1 MRLVLAPIPLPACRP
16 AGVLGG
22 VADFCVLG
30 GVEDFCALGGL
41 LEAPLGGACRT
52 RVCLM
57 GSVRGGVPLLARA
70 EAVADAGFFVVTTVS
85 FRPLGR
91 VRVTTFE

>member
-1 MRLVLAPIPLPACRP
+1 MRLAFAPVPLPASRP
-16 AGVLGG
+16 AG
-22 VADFCVLG
+22 VLG

-41 LEAPLGGACRT
+41 LEAPVGGVCRT
-52 RVCLM
+52 RVCRI
-57 GSVRGGVPLLARA
+57 GSLRGGVPFLARA
-70 EAVADAGFFVVTTVS
+70 VGVAATGFFVVTTVS